1 MSDEL
6 PGGGESSSGSNEDG
20 PMATRATSDPHN
32 LLRFVAKHGTYFAN
46 AMAELRAGHKSSCWS
61 WYLLPTPPF
70 IKDGEEVGSPTNRT
84 YALRTDAEAKAYLA
98 FKHPTVSLRTNYLE
112 MMQLVASKLE
122 EGVNPTRLM
131 GIDVPRLKA
140 SAAYLER
147 IARQDD
153 PEVSSACAEVME
165 RLGMPRPAAA
175 PPPAAGQCG
184 MIGTARG
191 CRSYNTDHIDET
203 NLEADV
209 AALLDDPLF
218 ESAGTGDYLDQ
229 PVAATT
235 IAGESMELETLFPR
249 VPSSVA
255 AVREYNSEDY
265 TRAGYQRMT
274 RMGHVDSMNAVW
286 THPTSG
292 AAIFVGGRAAAEGPA
307 AALLS
312 KGITHIVNCTG
323 DLDNYCEGE
332 PSLAYLRWH
341 VIEWQFAGDATRV
354 EQATGPEQL
363 RFLARLFDFVQR
375 ALSSG
380 GSVLVHCASGMHRAG
395 TTGVLLRMFKSGERA
410 KLATERA
417 QAARPVINPDDL
429 SGPDGTL
436 PRLLRMY
443 EERVIDTDVWG
454 LGPMVEELP

>member
-1 MSDEL
+1 MMGT
-6 PGGGESSSGSNEDG
+6 GG
-20 PMATRATSDPHN
+20 
-32 LLRFVAKHGTYFAN
+32 
-46 AMAELRAGHKSSCWS
+46 
-61 WYLLPTPPF
+61 
-70 IKDGEEVGSPTNRT
+70 
-84 YALRTDAEAKAYLA
+84 
-98 FKHPTVSLRTNYLE
+98 
-112 MMQLVASKLE
+112 
-122 EGVNPTRLM
+122 
-131 GIDVPRLKA
+131 
-140 SAAYLER
+140 
-147 IARQDD
+147 
-153 PEVSSACAEVME
+153 
-165 RLGMPRPAAA
+165 
-175 PPPAAGQCG
+175 
-184 MIGTARG
+184 G
-191 CRSYNTDHIDET
+191 CRSYNTDDIDET

-235 IAGESMELETLFPR
+235 IAGESMELDALFPR
-249 VPSSVA
+249 VPPSVA

-341 VIEWQFAGDATRV
+341 VIEWPFAGDATRV
-354 EQATGPEQL
+354 EQATIPEQL
-363 RFLARLFDFVQR
+363 RFLARLFDFVQC

-410 KLATERA
+410 KQATERA

-443 EERVIDTDVWG
+443 EERVIDNTGVWG
-454 LGPMVEELP
+454 LGPMVERS

>member
-1 MSDEL
+1 
-6 PGGGESSSGSNEDG
+6 
-20 PMATRATSDPHN
+20 MATRATSDPHN

-70 IKDGEEVGSPTNRT
+70 IKDGEEVGSSTNRT

-235 IAGESMELETLFPR
+235 IAGESMELEALFPR
-249 VPSSVA
+249 VPTSVA

-307 AALLS
+307 ASLLS
-312 KGITHIVNCTG
+312 KGITHIVNCTATSTTIARASP
-323 DLDNYCEGE
+323 
-332 PSLAYLRWH
+332 PSH
-341 VIEWQFAGDATRV
+341 TSAGTSSSGNSRATRCV
-354 EQATGPEQL
+354 WSRRHSPSSSASW
-363 RFLARLFDFVQR
+363 LASSTLSNVLSPAAAPSSCTAPLACTAR
-375 ALSSG
+375 APPAFCCACSSR
-380 GSVLVHCASGMHRAG
+380 ASARSWPPSGHR
-395 TTGVLLRMFKSGERA
+395 RRA
-410 KLATERA
+410 R
-417 QAARPVINPDDL
+417 
-429 SGPDGTL
+429 
-436 PRLLRMY
+436 
-443 EERVIDTDVWG
+443 
-454 LGPMVEELP
+454 

>member
-70 IKDGEEVGSPTNRT
+70 IKDGEEVGSSTNRT

-175 PPPAAGQCG
+175 PPPAAG
-184 MIGTARG
+184 
-191 CRSYNTDHIDET
+191 
-203 NLEADV
+203 EAN
-209 AALLDDPLF
+209 
-218 ESAGTGDYLDQ
+218 EAG
-229 PVAATT
+229 
-235 IAGESMELETLFPR
+235 
-249 VPSSVA
+249 
-255 AVREYNSEDY
+255 
-265 TRAGYQRMT
+265 
-274 RMGHVDSMNAVW
+274 
-286 THPTSG
+286 
-292 AAIFVGGRAAAEGPA
+292 
-307 AALLS
+307 
-312 KGITHIVNCTG
+312 
-323 DLDNYCEGE
+323 
-332 PSLAYLRWH
+332 
-341 VIEWQFAGDATRV
+341 
-354 EQATGPEQL
+354 
-363 RFLARLFDFVQR
+363 
-375 ALSSG
+375 
-380 GSVLVHCASGMHRAG
+380 
-395 TTGVLLRMFKSGERA
+395 
-410 KLATERA
+410 
-417 QAARPVINPDDL
+417 
-429 SGPDGTL
+429 
-436 PRLLRMY
+436 
-443 EERVIDTDVWG
+443 
-454 LGPMVEELP
+454 